1 MKTNQNESE
10 LRKCN
15 DRFKELEGSIAAAFN
30 EIGKKFYEDNKEN
43 RLSGSMY
50 QELVDSVT
58 AMYEEQYMIEKKILA
73 LQDMRKCTECGNIL
87 SLDSVF
93 CNKCGARLE
102 ELPQEIFGGNA
113 EQTMQTS
120 PICAVCGAPLENDAV
135 FCSVCGAKV
144 KADMM

>member
-1 MKTNQNESE
+1 MKTKQNESE

-15 DRFKELEGSIAAAFN
+15 DRFKELEGKIAAAYG
-30 EIGKKFYEDNKEN
+30 EIGKKFYEENKDA
-43 RLSGSMY
+43 RLQESMY
-50 QELVDSVT
+50 QELVNSVT
-58 AMYEEQYMIEKKILA
+58 AMYKEQNVIEKKILA
-73 LQDMRKCTECGNIL
+73 LQDLRKCAKCGNVL

-93 CNKCGARLE
+93 CNKCGARLD

-113 EQTMQTS
+113 EQTMQTN
-120 PICAVCGAPLENDAV
+120 PICAACGAPLENDAV

>member
-15 DRFKELEGSIAAAFN
+15 DRFKELEGKIAAAYG
-30 EIGKKFYEDNKEN
+30 EIGKKFYEENKDA
-43 RLSGSMY
+43 RLQGSMY
-50 QELVDSVT
+50 QELVNSVT
-58 AMYEEQYMIEKKILA
+58 AMYKEQNVIEKKILA
-73 LQDMRKCTECGNIL
+73 LQDLRKCAKCGNVL

-113 EQTMQTS
+113 EQTMQTN
-120 PICAVCGAPLENDAV
+120 PICAACGAPLENDAV

>member
-15 DRFKELEGSIAAAFN
+15 DRFKELEGKIAAAYG
-30 EIGKKFYEDNKEN
+30 EIGKKFYEENKDA
-43 RLSGSMY
+43 RLQESMY
-50 QELVDSVT
+50 QELVNSVT
-58 AMYEEQYMIEKKILA
+58 AMYKEQNVIEKKILA
-73 LQDMRKCTECGNIL
+73 LQDLRKCAKCGNVL

-102 ELPQEIFGGNA
+102 KLPQEIFGGNA
-113 EQTMQTS
+113 EQTMQTN
-120 PICAVCGAPLENDAV
+120 PICAACGAPLENDAV